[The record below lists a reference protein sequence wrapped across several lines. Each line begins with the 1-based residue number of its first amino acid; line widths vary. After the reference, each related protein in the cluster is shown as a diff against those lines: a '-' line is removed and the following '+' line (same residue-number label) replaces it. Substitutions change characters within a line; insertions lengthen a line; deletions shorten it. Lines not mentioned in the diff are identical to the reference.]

1 MKIINLGSVYSW
13 VWVREVAFLAPLCRM
28 VDVTLLKFSFV
39 FTDQDQD
46 SWGVHHTDLRF
57 QSEGKKHFQKAR
69 P

>member
-28 VDVTLLKFSFV
+28 VDVTLLKCSFI

-57 QSEGKKHFQKAR
+57 QSEGKKRFQKAR